1 MTKPIYDESLIKP
14 IRNAI
19 FERAKLSPDIETMH
33 WYMWLDDCFEN
44 DEFHPAEFK
53 NARWRLWALLEKEEP
68 LGLLPHMIKQVL
80 LEAGC
85 LIKQIDRALIENPNL
100 KEEDNA
106 V

>member
-1 MTKPIYDESLIKP
+1 MIRPIYDESLIKP

-44 DEFHPAEFK
+44 DEFHPSEFS
-53 NARWRLWALLEKEEP
+53 NVQWRLCALTQKEAP
-68 LGLLPHMIKQVL
+68 LGLLPHMIEQVL

-85 LIKQIDRALIENPNL
+85 LIKQNDGSLIENPHL
-100 KEEDNA
+100 KDR
-106 V
+106 